1 MYMSACLHVYMYGYG
16 EIIVKDYVSYGSL
29 GCKQIHGNREQNCGL
44 LRAGVLW
51 GRGSYS

>member
-1 MYMSACLHVYMYGYG
+1 M
-16 EIIVKDYVSYGSL
+16 KDYVSYGSL

-51 GRGSYS
+51 GKGELQLMSSGLSQGDKKHSGIRY